1 VAGVRIHGDAAGGG
15 GRMAW
20 VTFLDAGMAK
30 TALMLDG
37 MQVYDHVL
45 KVAPLGGG
53 GAPAAGPGAPGLPG
67 GAGPGGETAAGGA
80 PSVVGIPGG
89 APQMIAGPPRFGGGP
104 SRSHD
109 PERTMRT
116 IHVGGIP
123 MEDAGVNEALIAEFF
138 KSVGDVSAVRISGRF
153 AWVEFSQQG
162 SAQQAMAL
170 DGQQLGSGSLR
181 ISQSKTPIHTA
192 GWRKGQ
198 GMVGGARAPAAPRM
212 AHVAPGGGFPQ
223 PGYPLQQGYPPQ
235 QGAPFGV
242 EPGTFH
248 QVPGYPP
255 AGMPQAGMTQAGMP
269 QAGMPQAGMPQAGYG
284 YPPQQAYGAFQPQGG
299 YGYPPQGG
307 AAAPY
312 GGGQQ
317 SAAGYGGG
325 YGSQ

>member
-1 VAGVRIHGDAAGGG
+1 
-15 GRMAW
+15 MAW
-20 VTFLDAGMAK
+20 VTFLDAAMAK

-53 GAPAAGPGAPGLPG
+53 GAPAAGAARPGVPGLPG
-67 GAGPGGETAAGGA
+67 GAGPGGETTTGVA

-89 APQMIAGPPRFGGGP
+89 APQMIGGPPRFGGGP
-104 SRSHD
+104 NRSHD

-198 GMVGGARAPAAPRM
+198 GMVAGARPPAVAPI
-212 AHVAPGGGFPQ
+212 AHVTSGGGFPQ
-223 PGYPLQQGYPPQ
+223 PGYAPQQGYPPQ
-235 QGAPFGV
+235 QGAPFGAQ
-242 EPGTFH
+242 PGFA
-248 QVPGYPP
+248 QMPGYPP
-255 AGMPQAGMTQAGMP
+255 MGMQQAGMQQAGMQQAGMQQAGMP
-269 QAGMPQAGMPQAGYG
+269 QTGYG
-284 YPPQQAYGAFQPQGG
+284 YPPPQAYGAYPHQGG

-307 AAAPY
+307 AAPPH

-317 SAAGYGGG
+317 PAAGFGQRG
-325 YGSQ
+325 YGTQ